1 MLQQMKT
8 PLAVV
13 MLASAIALWLTPT
26 ARAIEFLSGQAV
38 AVTGDSISVGAVGHP
53 SATVR
58 LWGIEA
64 PPMSDDR
71 DYGLYA
77 RAALEDLLRANGSQV
92 KCVLDSLDRSSA
104 VCHADAV
111 DLGEAMLKTGWAV
124 ADRTVTL
131 ADVPGG
137 DSERSQRAET
147 YHEAESQARAAR
159 KGRWAKM
166 P

>member
-1 MLQQMKT
+1 MLCS
-8 PLAVV
+8 AVAAFA
-13 MLASAIALWLTPT
+13 LPAS
-26 ARAIEFLSGQAV
+26 AIEFLNGTAV
-38 AVTGDSISVGAVGHP
+38 AVTGDSIAVGGIGHP
-53 SATVR
+53 NTTVR

-64 PPMSDDR
+64 PDMGDDR

-77 RAALEDLLRANGSQV
+77 RAALDDLLRQHGSQA

-104 VCHADAV
+104 VCHAGTV
-111 DLGEAMLKTGWAV
+111 DLGAAMLKTGWAV
-124 ADRTVTL
+124 ADRRVIL

-137 DSERSQRAET
+137 DSERAKRGVA
-147 YHEAESQARAAR
+147 YDEAEAQARAGR

>member
-1 MLQQMKT
+1 MKRHMKRAFAALL
-8 PLAVV
+8 LAGAVAGAPFT
-13 MLASAIALWLTPT
+13 AS
-26 ARAIEFLSGQAV
+26 AIEFLSGQAV
-38 AVTGDSISVGAVGHP
+38 ALTGDSIAVGGVGHP
-53 SATVR
+53 NTTVR

-64 PPMSDDR
+64 PDMGDDR

-77 RAALEDLLRANGSQV
+77 RAALDDLLRRQGAQV

-104 VCHADAV
+104 VCHAGTV

-137 DSERSQRAET
+137 DSERGRRAEA
-147 YHEAESQARAAR
+147 YHEAEALARAGR